1 MNKKNY
7 NEIDRKVA
15 ELYSKFPYPS
25 TPIKKKS
32 ELFQSIIYDTVYYLV
47 EDYLS
52 GYKSKK
58 IKIIDVGCGTGE
70 LALALASKLGTRAS
84 VVGVD
89 RNDKSLKVARE
100 RAKRWKINNVVF
112 KHVDL
117 TKDKLPEGPFDFVF
131 SIGVIHHIPE
141 TKKMFVKLV
150 KVTKPGGYITT
161 GFYNP
166 YGMVRDRLERQ
177 LLKILAGTN
186 IEKRMMLAKKL
197 YYRRDLKPYEEV
209 WAADTYAHPFQQY
222 FSIEELLKWFEENN
236 IEYLSTEPAIE
247 PIKNLALLKALVKSK
262 INKENTKLVKI
273 WQKSQIKGY
282 KSSKWE
288 KSVFTTF
295 PTQLV
300 WMVIGMIYGRGE
312 FVNIVG
318 QKTK

>member
-1 MNKKNY
+1 MNYKNH

-15 ELYSKFPYPS
+15 ELYSRFPYPS
-25 TPIKKKS
+25 TPIKRKS

-47 EDYLS
+47 KEYIDAYDD
-52 GYKSKK
+52 KR

-70 LALALASKLGTRAS
+70 LALGLAAKLGSRA
-84 VVGVD
+84 VVLGID
-89 RNDKSLKVARE
+89 RNDKSLDVAKE
-100 RAKRWKINNVVF
+100 RAKKWKINNVAF

-117 TKDKLPEGPFDFVF
+117 TKDKFPDGPFDFVF

-141 TKKMFVKLV
+141 TKKMFGKLV
-150 KVTKPGGYITT
+150 KITKTGGYIAT

-186 IEKRMMLAKKL
+186 IEKRMKLAKKL
-197 YYRRDLKPYEEV
+197 YYRRELTPHEEV

-222 FSIEELLKWFEENN
+222 FSIEELLKWFRENN
-236 IEYLSTEPAIE
+236 IEYLASEPPIE
-247 PIKNLALLKALVKSK
+247 PKKNLALLKELIKSK
-262 INKENTKLVKI
+262 IKGENISLVKL
-273 WQKSQIKGY
+273 WQRSLTTNY

-288 KSVFTTF
+288 KSPLVTF
-295 PTQLV
+295 PTQLI
-300 WMVIGMIYGRGE
+300 WMMIGMVYGRGE

-318 QKTK
+318 QKKK